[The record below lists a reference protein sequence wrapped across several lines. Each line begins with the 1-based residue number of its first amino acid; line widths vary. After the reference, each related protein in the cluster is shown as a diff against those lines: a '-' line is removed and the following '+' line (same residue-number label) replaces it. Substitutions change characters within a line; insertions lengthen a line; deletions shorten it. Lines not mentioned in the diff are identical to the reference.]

1 MSIENQN
8 SELVNVDDEFYIL
21 VTRSNQHK
29 RISASHQ
36 LGVSESSTS
45 IKQRQNSS
53 NCYLKWKEGA
63 SSKSDKNGQS
73 PIINAIN
80 I

>member
-1 MSIENQN
+1 MLIENQN
-8 SELVNVDDEFYIL
+8 SELVNVDDEFHIL

-36 LGVSESSTS
+36 LGVSESSPS

-53 NCYLKWKEGA
+53 NYCLKWKEHA

-80 I
+80 V